1 MRIARTM
8 RASSLL
14 GQGRSINEPRP
25 VLAHCRRQR
34 GIRGAFSLVIFLLCE
49 QEKVTRAPDARGKRT
64 DATTKI
70 KGQSKTAKLW
80 LPKAPRSQTAQRD
93 AETHIR
99 ATNQG
104 RTEKQLHKF

>member
-1 MRIARTM
+1 
-8 RASSLL
+8 
-14 GQGRSINEPRP
+14 
-25 VLAHCRRQR
+25 
-34 GIRGAFSLVIFLLCE
+34 LCE